1 MNKPARPKF
10 LIVTIHHKDTEIPDE
25 TFYMVED
32 LNTTADNILELK
44 RAGAIIG
51 YANLDD
57 VSYVEVQADG

>member
-1 MNKPARPKF
+1 MNKPTRPKF
-10 LIVTIHHKDTEIPDE
+10 LIVTVHYKDELTPDE

-32 LNTTADNILELK
+32 LNTTEDNILELK